1 MAKKEL
7 KANKDIKNK
16 KSFLK
21 GVKAELKK
29 VIWPTPKQL
38 VNNTVAVIT
47 IVLITAI
54 IVFILDFTFET
65 INKNGIEKI
74 KSVIETTKSEDEST
88 NTNSEESN
96 NSVTDNTV
104 DENVTQ
110 SNDENTTNNV
120 DNDVVAQ

>member
-74 KSVIETTKSEDEST
+74 KSVIETTKSEDKST

>member
-120 DNDVVAQ
+120 DNNELAQ